1 VSFHNL
7 PERLVS
13 RLQITLSQ
21 ISGVNEVQIEV
32 HSKNGLLDF
41 VLVHA
46 RSGDH
51 VFRHVDGADRQIFF
65 LDPFIFFA

>member
-1 VSFHNL
+1 
-7 PERLVS
+7 
-13 RLQITLSQ
+13 
-21 ISGVNEVQIEV
+21 VNEVQIEV

-51 VFRHVDGADRQIFF
+51 VLADVDAPKCVLADYLDKRQTHRAGADNESLCIQTTISR
-65 LDPFIFFA
+65 